1 MRRREFIS
9 LLGGAAAWPLAARAQ
24 QPFKVAQVSILGA
37 GSASG
42 FANQVEGFRLGLRDL
57 GYIEGTNLAISQR
70 WAEGHYER
78 LPDLAA
84 ELLRSNVDVIFA
96 AGSPVTVLAA
106 KTATATIP
114 IVFAIGTDPVKAGL
128 VASDNLP
135 GGNVTGISFLTGD
148 LGAKRLGLIRE
159 LTPSVAVAA
168 VFTNPNN
175 PNSDSV
181 TRDAREAA
189 LSLGLQ
195 LHVLNVGAD
204 QDIDTAFAAIV
215 QQRIGALLVSADPF
229 LVSRRVQI
237 TALAARHAVPAIY
250 PVRDFVTDGGL
261 MSYGTNLT
269 DAYRQAGIYTGRIL
283 KGEKPANLPVMQ
295 STKFELVINLK
306 TAKAL
311 GLSVPNSMQ
320 LLADEVIE

>member
-1 MRRREFIS
+1 M
-9 LLGGAAAWPLAARAQ
+9 
-24 QPFKVAQVSILGA
+24 
-37 GSASG
+37 
-42 FANQVEGFRLGLRDL
+42 GLRDL
-57 GYIEGTNLAISQR
+57 GYIEGTNLVISQR

-84 ELLRSNVDVIFA
+84 ELLRSNVDVILA
-96 AGSPVTVLAA
+96 AGSPATVLAA

-168 VFTNPNN
+168 MFTNPNN

-195 LHVLNVGAD
+195 LHVLNVSAD

-229 LVSRRVQI
+229 FVSRRVQI

>member
-1 MRRREFIS
+1 MC
-9 LLGGAAAWPLAARAQ
+9 
-24 QPFKVAQVSILGA
+24 
-37 GSASG
+37 

-57 GYIEGTNLAISQR
+57 GYIEGTNLVISQR

-84 ELLRSNVDVIFA
+84 ELLRSNVDVILA
-96 AGSPVTVLAA
+96 AGSPATVLAA

-168 VFTNPNN
+168 MFTNPNN

-195 LHVLNVGAD
+195 LHVLNVSAD

-229 LVSRRVQI
+229 FVSRRVQI